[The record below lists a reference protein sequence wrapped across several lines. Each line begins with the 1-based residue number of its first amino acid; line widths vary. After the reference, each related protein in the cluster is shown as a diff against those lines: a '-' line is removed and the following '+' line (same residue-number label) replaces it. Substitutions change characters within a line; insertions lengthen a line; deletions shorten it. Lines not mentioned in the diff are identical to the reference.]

1 MRCIKIDLDRD
12 IKQLNIVPI
21 SDWHIGS
28 PKADFKLMQS
38 MVKQIAEDK
47 NTYCILNGDLI
58 ENSTKNSVGDVYECE
73 LSPMQQIKTAI
84 ATLEPIKDKI
94 LGATLGNHEAR
105 SYKQD
110 GIDLMYFLMSEFKL
124 YDRYDPNAILLFVRF
139 GELQRGIKETNGSG
153 NVRKLCYS
161 LYATHGASGGRTP
174 GAKANGLQR
183 LGQIVN
189 ADVCLI
195 SHTHYPMTFKESS
208 YEIDYR
214 NSIVSERETLY
225 VNSGSALG
233 YGGYAE
239 RFSLKP
245 SSKAQPII
253 MLNGTK
259 KEAKAIV

>member
-1 MRCIKIDLDRD
+1 MRCVKIDLDRD

-38 MVKQIAEDK
+38 MVRQIKEDK

-73 LSPMQQIKTAI
+73 LSPMEQIKTAI
-84 ATLEPIKDKI
+84 SILEPIQDKI

-124 YDRYDPNAILLFVRF
+124 YDRYDPNAILLFARF
-139 GELQRGIKETNGSG
+139 GQSSTHKETNGSG
-153 NVRKLCYS
+153 MARKMCYS
-161 LYATHGASGGRTP
+161 IYATHGSSGGRTP

-183 LGQIVN
+183 LGQVVN

-214 NSIVSERETLY
+214 NSCVVERETLY

-233 YGGYAE
+233 YGGYSE

-253 MLNGTK
+253 ILDGTK
-259 KEAKAIV
+259 KDARAIV

>member
-1 MRCIKIDLDRD
+1 MRCVKIELDRD

-28 PKADFKLMQS
+28 PKADFRLMQS
-38 MVKQIAEDK
+38 MVKQIKENE

-73 LSPMQQIKTAI
+73 LSPMEQIKTAI
-84 ATLEPIKDKI
+84 SILEPIQDKI

-110 GIDLMYFLMSEFKL
+110 GIDLMYFLMSEFSL
-124 YDRYDPNAILLFVRF
+124 HDRYDPNAILLFTRF
-139 GELQRGIKETNGSG
+139 GEMHKGMKETNGSG

-161 LYATHGASGGRTP
+161 IYATHGSSSGRTA

-183 LGQIVN
+183 MSQIVN

-195 SHTHYPMTFKESS
+195 SHTHYPMIFKESS

-214 NSIVSERETLY
+214 NSCVHEKETLFI
-225 VNSGSALG
+225 NSGSALG

-239 RFSLKP
+239 RYSLKP
-245 SSKAQPII
+245 SSKAQPLII
-253 MLNGTK
+253 LDGTRK
-259 KEAKAIV
+259 YARAIV